1 MLSWFYE
8 VVGEHVINWVRFTG
22 PCTPRMFAL
31 YINDTVLKAL
41 IKVWLHNIGQIL
53 EKVIIE
59 CSKRIA
65 LYITEPSTYSKDSQ
79 NIQALLFEDMQ
90 KFGSSCFGHILT
102 EKVPIL
108 YELDTLDT

>member
-1 MLSWFYE
+1 
-8 VVGEHVINWVRFTG
+8 
-22 PCTPRMFAL
+22 MFAL

-59 CSKRIA
+59 CIKRIA
-65 LYITEPSTYSKDSQ
+65 LYIIESSTYSKDSQ

-90 KFGSSCFGHILT
+90 KFGSSCFGHVLT

-108 YELDTLDT
+108 HKLDTLDT